1 MFSRV
6 WFKDTLERVIVTF
19 AEAAIGIWILA
30 GPGDVFNVSTLE
42 GAGAAGVIAGLA
54 VLKAAL
60 AAGVGQK
67 GSASLSPDL
76 LTVEVGPGVPPVL

>member
-6 WFKDTLERVIVTF
+6 WFKDTIERVVVTF

-30 GPGDVFNVSTLE
+30 GPGDVFAVSTLE
-42 GAGAAGVIAGLA
+42 GAGAAGVIAALA
-54 VLKAAL
+54 AVKAAL

-67 GSASLSPDL
+67 GSASLSPDIA
-76 LTVEVGPGVPPVL
+76 TVEVPPAPPAV